1 MAQGFSPEIYQPFR
15 LRRRAELHRRR
26 RVVKNNKYSN
36 MSKDELMGEVK
47 SLSQEIESLKRN
59 PASRFGAEVA
69 ANPGE
74 SIFLKIAASTLDAI
88 IMVDSEGNVSFW
100 NNAAERMF
108 GYSVKEA
115 IGKPIHG
122 LIIPSPLREAH
133 IKGFEK
139 FRKTGSGP
147 VIGKILELE
156 AIRKDGETFPV
167 ELSLSAVKTDEGWNA
182 VGVVR
187 DISERKILEERFRT
201 KLDELERMN
210 NLMVGRELKMEE
222 LRKEIRRLRAAV
234 EKSRKE
240 TPGQKE
246 AR

>member
-1 MAQGFSPEIYQPFR
+1 M
-15 LRRRAELHRRR
+15 
-26 RVVKNNKYSN
+26 KNNKYSS
-36 MSKDELMGEVK
+36 MSKDELMDEVK
-47 SLSQEIESLKRN
+47 NLVQEVETLKRN
-59 PASRFGAEVA
+59 LPLKSGAEEA
-69 ANPGE
+69 ANPNE
-74 SIFLKIAASTLDAI
+74 SVFLKIAASTLDAI
-88 IMVDSEGNVSFW
+88 IMIDSEGNVSFW
-100 NNAAERMF
+100 NNAAESMF
-108 GYSVKEA
+108 GYSVNEA

-122 LIIPSPLREAH
+122 LIIPEQTRAAH
-133 IKGFEK
+133 IKGLENFK
-139 FRKTGSGP
+139 KTGSGP
-147 VIGKILELE
+147 VIGKIIEIE
-156 AIRKDGETFPV
+156 AIRKGGGVFPV

-240 TPGQKE
+240 TPGPKE